1 MRRVRD
7 VVTEGQS
14 VEVQVLVVDSEKKRI
29 GLSLKTIQA
38 GAEAVAEAAS
48 VAELAADAAIAAER
62 MANRSTNPNL
72 RGGIG
77 EGKPLFGA

>member
-1 MRRVRD
+1 MRD
-7 VVTEGQS
+7 VVTEGQQ
-14 VEVQVLVVDSEKKRI
+14 VEVQVLAVDTDKKRI

-38 GAEAVAEAAS
+38 GEEAVAEAAGQ
-48 VAELAADAAIAAER
+48 AERAADAAVAAER

-77 EGKPLFGA
+77 EGKPLFGDA